1 MPPAFNLSQDQT
13 LQFDLVCLGS
23 VFLPKFPRLVLP
35 RAFRLFPSVRL
46 SQHCPRLAPAQGSAL
61 AFERPRLSAVFCK
74 RSLLLPRSPPATISQ
89 ARYFSTAF
97 LRKPANLPLFF
108 PASPL
113 LVPFLALDHAPAPV
127 APSFWPGAVTVA
139 WLAQVGEDR
148 PAHPKNSAAMRRH
161 RRLQGIDEQARNV
174 APRLFLYLL
183 KAGRAGDIDSGPAV
197 ADHIPPRQQQTSPL
211 QHRAQRGCDFPV
223 PC

>member
-46 SQHCPRLAPAQGSAL
+46 SQHCPRLAPTQDSAL
-61 AFERPRLSAVFCK
+61 AFERPRLSAVF
-74 RSLLLPRSPPATISQ
+74 
-89 ARYFSTAF
+89 FS
-97 LRKPANLPLFF
+97 R
-108 PASPL
+108 SPL

-139 WLAQVGEDR
+139 WLVLRQGKIAR
-148 PAHPKNSAAMRRH
+148 HIRRI
-161 RRLQGIDEQARNV
+161 Q
-174 APRLFLYLL
+174 
-183 KAGRAGDIDSGPAV
+183 
-197 ADHIPPRQQQTSPL
+197 
-211 QHRAQRGCDFPV
+211 
-223 PC
+223 